1 MIAKNGIPASQL
13 VQRTGTKSLKKGDMV
28 SVVRKTGS
36 GHHIQIYAGT
46 DENGK
51 MIFYMVSHIA
61 TMGGKDIRLDLTK
74 MTTQSRD
81 PYSKDPRIAMI
92 IRVKGL
98 KYIDFFKVTTTAG
111 DHGTIDETRNVK
123 WGGSGTFHITPDDGY
138 RISTFKLDGKIVKI
152 SKTAKSYTIRNVKA
166 THRIDVTFEKDP
178 NAPEKPDTSEQPD
191 ESGRQSSSDA
201 QNPDSDK
208 TDNGE
213 ADSAKADSAKESKSS
228 GADGKTDDLKKTEG
242 DSVLGGAD
250 N

>member
-1 MIAKNGIPASQL
+1 
-13 VQRTGTKSLKKGDMV
+13 
-28 SVVRKTGS
+28 
-36 GHHIQIYAGT
+36 
-46 DENGK
+46 
-51 MIFYMVSHIA
+51 
-61 TMGGKDIRLDLTK
+61 

-92 IRVKGL
+92 IRIKGL
-98 KYIDFFKVTTTAG
+98 KYTDFFKVTTTAG

-138 RISTFKLDGKIVKI
+138 RISTFKLDGKIVKT

-191 ESGRQSSSDA
+191 ESGRPSSSDA
-201 QNPDSDK
+201 QNPDSGK
-208 TDNGE
+208 TDNSE
-213 ADSAKADSAKESKSS
+213 AYSAKADSAKESKSS
-228 GADGKTDDLKKTEG
+228 GAAGKTDDLKKTEG

>member
-1 MIAKNGIPASQL
+1 ML
-13 VQRTGTKSLKKGDMV
+13 
-28 SVVRKTGS
+28 
-36 GHHIQIYAGT
+36 HIQIYAGT

-61 TMGGKDIRLDLTK
+61 TMGGKDTRLDLTK

-81 PYSKDPRIAMI
+81 PYSKDPRVAMI

-138 RISTFKLDGKIVKI
+138 RISTFKVDGKIVKI
-152 SKTAKSYTIRNVKA
+152 NKTAKSYTIRNVKA

-178 NAPEKPDTSEQPD
+178 NAPAKPDTPEQPSQPN
-191 ESGRQSSSDA
+191 ESGRPSSSDA
-201 QNPDSDK
+201 QNTDSGK

>member
-1 MIAKNGIPASQL
+1 
-13 VQRTGTKSLKKGDMV
+13 
-28 SVVRKTGS
+28 
-36 GHHIQIYAGT
+36 
-46 DENGK
+46 
-51 MIFYMVSHIA
+51 
-61 TMGGKDIRLDLTK
+61 

-138 RISTFKLDGKIVKI
+138 RISTFKVDGKIVKI

-178 NAPEKPDTSEQPD
+178 NAPEKPDTPEQPSQTD
-191 ESGRQSSSDA
+191 ESGRPSSSDA

-228 GADGKTDDLKKTEG
+228 GADGKTDDLKKSEG